1 MLIYLLRHGLTEYNA
16 QKRYQGQRDIPL
28 SSEGLAQLRRADI
41 DPKVVYIST
50 LQRTRQTAEV
60 LFPDAELVPVDGLKE
75 MCFGS
80 FEGRNYIEMEH
91 DPDYQAWVAANCESS
106 CPDGERKDDF
116 SDRVCRTFAAL
127 VDKALA
133 DGELDANYFQHTPYL
148 ESFNASNGTDLV
160 SAAKIHY
167 EPFGIYGNG
176 VSDLSELAEGATII
190 IPADDSN
197 ETRALLLLQQE
208 GLIKLPDDADA
219 AKGVSTLDIVD
230 DGGYNIVT
238 VQADTVP
245 AQLKNAAAGSI
256 AVINGNYALAAGLK
270 ISDALA
276 SEDANGAA
284 AQTYANII
292 AVRAGDENSPKT
304 QALLKALK
312 TDAVKQYIADTYNGA
327 VVASF

>member
-1 MLIYLLRHGLTEYNA
+1 MKKALVIVLTVAIAVLAFAGCGSTAATTATEA
-16 QKRYQGQRDIPL
+16 PAATEAATAAPVTITVGA
-28 SSEGLAQLRRADI
+28 SSTPHAEILEQAKAALAEEGYELKI
-41 DPKVVYIST
+41 VVYDDY
-50 LQRTRQTAEV
+50 V
-60 LFPDAELVPVDGLKE
+60 LP
-75 MCFGS
+75 
-80 FEGRNYIEMEH
+80 N
-91 DPDYQAWVAANCESS
+91 
-106 CPDGERKDDF
+106 
-116 SDRVCRTFAAL
+116 
-127 VDKALA
+127 KALA

-148 ESFNASNGTDLV
+148 NSYNASNGTDLV
-160 SAAKIHY
+160 SAALIHY

-176 VSDLSELAEGATII
+176 VNDLTKLADGATIH

-197 ETRALLLLQQE
+197 ETRALFLLQQE

-238 VQADTVP
+238 VQADIVP
-245 AQLKNAAAGSI
+245 AQLKNAAAGTI

>member
-1 MLIYLLRHGLTEYNA
+1 MKKITSLIL
-16 QKRYQGQRDIPL
+16 
-28 SSEGLAQLRRADI
+28 
-41 DPKVVYIST
+41 
-50 LQRTRQTAEV
+50 
-60 LFPDAELVPVDGLKE
+60 
-75 MCFGS
+75 
-80 FEGRNYIEMEH
+80 
-91 DPDYQAWVAANCESS
+91 
-106 CPDGERKDDF
+106 
-116 SDRVCRTFAAL
+116 AL
-127 VDKALA
+127 VLAFSLVSLSACGGKATDDKNSDSADDKVITVGASATPHAEILEQIKQALADEGYELKIVTYDDYVLPNRALA
-133 DGELDANYFQHTPYL
+133 DGTLDANYFQHKPYL
-148 ESFNASNGTDLV
+148 DSFNAKNGTNLV
-160 SAAKIHY
+160 SAGIIHY

-176 VSDLSELAEGATII
+176 VTDLKDLAKGATII

-197 ETRALLLLQQE
+197 ETRALFLLQQE

-245 AQLKNAAAGSI
+245 AQLKNASAGTI
-256 AVINGNYALAAGLK
+256 AVINGNYALAAGLN

-276 SEDANGAA
+276 TENADGTA

>member
-1 MLIYLLRHGLTEYNA
+1 MKKITSLIL
-16 QKRYQGQRDIPL
+16 
-28 SSEGLAQLRRADI
+28 
-41 DPKVVYIST
+41 
-50 LQRTRQTAEV
+50 
-60 LFPDAELVPVDGLKE
+60 
-75 MCFGS
+75 
-80 FEGRNYIEMEH
+80 
-91 DPDYQAWVAANCESS
+91 
-106 CPDGERKDDF
+106 
-116 SDRVCRTFAAL
+116 AL
-127 VDKALA
+127 VLTFSLVALSACGDKTTDDKKAAASDDKVITVGASATPHAEILEQIKQALADEGYELKIVTYDDYVLPNQALA
-133 DGELDANYFQHTPYL
+133 DGTLDANYFQHKPYL
-148 ESFNASNGTDLV
+148 DSFNAKNGTNLV
-160 SAAKIHY
+160 SVGTIHY

-176 VSDLSELAEGATII
+176 VTDLKDL
-190 IPADDSN
+190 
-197 ETRALLLLQQE
+197 
-208 GLIKLPDDADA
+208 

-245 AQLKNAAAGSI
+245 AQLKNAATGSI